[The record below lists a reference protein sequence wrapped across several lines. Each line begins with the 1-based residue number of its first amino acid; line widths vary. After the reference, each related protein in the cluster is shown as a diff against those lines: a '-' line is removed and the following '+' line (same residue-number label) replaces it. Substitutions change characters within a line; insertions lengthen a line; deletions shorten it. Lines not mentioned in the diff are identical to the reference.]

1 MEDKSEVDAG
11 LGALSSLKVAGQRV
25 DQRLA
30 LMANIGG
37 DVQCS
42 HLRPSGSTPS
52 LTSLSSPP
60 PAEHT
65 SRVTTHLPTDSTSTQ
80 AWENPTAQPELSP
93 AQSLELR
100 IRWLEAILYGA
111 QRDESL
117 AGLRERKPELRRG
130 ETLIR
135 AAEHVHRRMNDIAN
149 TYDVLRR
156 FIGHYEQH
164 AQYLTPAFALS
175 GTLPAITPPEYKDM
189 SPTELAALAA
199 ELEPDIRAA
208 DNDIREIDDLQQ
220 KGITGAGT
228 LSDYEALQPRLEA
241 LLVRHQEDVDR
252 AAVLEKRVASIV
264 RQYAIQ
270 IDGLSEL
277 FVAWDEAI
285 RAVED
290 RVGKLEKDREERSRR
305 GFE

>member
-1 MEDKSEVDAG
+1 
-11 LGALSSLKVAGQRV
+11 
-25 DQRLA
+25 
-30 LMANIGG
+30 MANIG
-37 DVQCS
+37 DLQRYR
-42 HLRPSGSTPS
+42 LPSSESTPNS
-52 LTSLSSPP
+52 TPPSSPP
-60 PAEHT
+60 SAAHT
-65 SRVTTHLPTDSTSTQ
+65 SHVTTRLPTDSTL
-80 AWENPTAQPELSP
+80 AREKPTPQPELSP

-130 ETLIR
+130 ETLIL
-135 AAEHVHRRMNDIAN
+135 AAEHVQRRMNDIAN

-164 AQYLTPAFALS
+164 AQFLTPAFALS

-189 SPTELAALAA
+189 SPTELAALTA

-208 DNDIREIDDLQQ
+208 DNDMRGIDDLQQ

-228 LSDYEALQPRLEA
+228 LSDHEALQPRLES
-241 LLVRHQEDVDR
+241 LLVRHQQDVDR
-252 AAVLEKRVASIV
+252 AAALEKRVASIV

-290 RVGKLEKDREERSRR
+290 RVGKLEKEREEWSRR